1 MATNYL
7 TRSGAT
13 PTSEKIATMSVWVK
27 LNDPAGSIG
36 LFAQTASSSNN
47 GVMLFINASSQLEFY
62 CTNGGSQALIRFT
75 AHTNNPEIQ
84 FVWWDCNTTWDYDFM
99 GTLHSVDIINHSSY
113 TAALGQAN
121 TMFGPQV
128 FMVSDTV
135 IVYVGYTDSIYDVE
149 YMKTFSVI
157 LEGDTTYE

>member
-1 MATNYL
+1 MSRITILMSIMFLVGCSDSMSAEPVETYDFQIETRLELDSNGYYHFNMDNY
-7 TRSGAT
+7 
-13 PTSEKIATMSVWVK
+13 
-27 LNDPAGSIG
+27 
-36 LFAQTASSSNN
+36 
-47 GVMLFINASSQLEFY
+47 
-62 CTNGGSQALIRFT
+62 TNGGSQALIRFT

-113 TAALGQAN
+113 TDALGQAN